1 MTAKDA
7 LNLVKE
13 DVEKVEQFLKDDIKT
28 SVPLINEVIL
38 YLLSSGGKRL
48 RPVFLAL
55 SARMC
60 GYKGENIPAM
70 SAVIEYIHTA
80 TLLHDDIIDGAKY
93 RRKRPTANSLYGN
106 DVAVLCGDF
115 LYSRSYITLTE
126 YGAKQ
131 LQMILSSAAL
141 TMSEGEVIQLLKTGD
156 INLTFD
162 DYIQIITRKT
172 AVLFSAA
179 CEIGGRLAEVSEDKI
194 KALKNFGYY
203 LGLGFQMTDDILD
216 YMGNPEITGKKN
228 GTDLFEG
235 KLTLPV
241 IKTLEKTNDSEKNII
256 AEIFK
261 KKERNYD
268 DLKVLKDIMIKYDI
282 EKISEKTADEYIN
295 KSLNSLN
302 VFEDNDYR
310 KALIALALAILGS
323 VKFNTISLFVN
334 ILNLDDVI
342 TAP

>member
-13 DVEKVEQFLKDDIKT
+13 DIEKVEQFLKDDIKT

-60 GYKGENIPAM
+60 GYKGENISAM

-131 LQMILSSAAL
+131 VQMILSSAAL

-194 KALKNFGYY
+194 KALKDFGYY

-241 IKTLEKTNDSEKNII
+241 IKTLEKADNNEKSII
-256 AEIFK
+256 TEMFK
-261 KKERNYD
+261 KKERNDD
-268 DLKVLKDIMIKYDI
+268 DLKVLKDIMVKYDI

-302 VFEDNDYR
+302 IFEDNDYR
-310 KALIALALAILGS
+310 KALIALALAMVGR
-323 VKFNTISLFVN
+323 
-334 ILNLDDVI
+334 
-342 TAP
+342 TA

>member
-1 MTAKDA
+1 MTANEA
-7 LNLVKE
+7 LNLVK
-13 DVEKVEQFLKDDIKT
+13 DDIEKVEQFLKNDIKT

-106 DVAVLCGDF
+106 DIAVLCGDF

-126 YGAKQ
+126 YGAKEV
-131 LQMILSSAAL
+131 QMILSSAAL

-179 CEIGGRLAEVSEDKI
+179 CEIGGRLAEVSEEKI
-194 KALKNFGYY
+194 KALKDFGYY
-203 LGLGFQMTDDILD
+203 LGLSFQMTDDILD

-241 IKTLEKTNDSEKNII
+241 IKTLERADNNEKNII
-256 AEIFK
+256 TEMFK
-261 KKERNYD
+261 KKERNDD
-268 DLKVLKDIMIKYDI
+268 DLKVLKDIMTKYDI

-295 KSLNSLN
+295 KSLNSLD
-302 VFEDNDYR
+302 VFKDNDYR
-310 KALIALALAILGS
+310 KALIALALAMVGR
-323 VKFNTISLFVN
+323 
-334 ILNLDDVI
+334 
-342 TAP
+342 TA

>member
-1 MTAKDA
+1 MTAKNA
-7 LNLVKE
+7 LELVK
-13 DVEKVEQFLKDDIKT
+13 DDINKVEQFLKDDIKT
-28 SVPLINEVIL
+28 SVPLINEVII

-60 GYKGENIPAM
+60 DYGGDKIPVM

-93 RRKRPTANSLYGN
+93 RRNRPTANSLYGN
-106 DVAVLCGDF
+106 DIAVLCGDF

-126 YGAKQ
+126 YGAKDV
-131 LQMILSSAAL
+131 QMILSSAAL

-156 INLTFD
+156 INITFD

-179 CEIGGRLAEVSEDKI
+179 CEIGGRIAQVNEDKI
-194 KALKNFGYY
+194 KALKDFGYY

-216 YMGNPEITGKKN
+216 YMGDEKVTGKKN
-228 GTDLFEG
+228 GTDLYEG

-241 IKTLEKTNDSEKNII
+241 IKLLEYVNENEKNII
-256 AEIFK
+256 TEMFSK
-261 KKERNYD
+261 HERNEN
-268 DLKVLKDIMIKYDI
+268 DLKILKDIMEKYNIK
-282 EKISEKTADEYIN
+282 EISEQTADEYIN
-295 KSLNSLN
+295 KSLTSLD
-302 VFEDNDYR
+302 VFHDNEYK
-310 KALIALALAILGS
+310 KALIALALSMVGRDA
-323 VKFNTISLFVN
+323 
-334 ILNLDDVI
+334 
-342 TAP
+342 

>member
-1 MTAKDA
+1 MTVKDA

-13 DVEKVEQFLKDDIKT
+13 DIEKVEQFLKDDIKT

-60 GYKGENIPAM
+60 GYKGKNIPAM

-131 LQMILSSAAL
+131 VQMILSSAAL

-179 CEIGGRLAEVSEDKI
+179 CEIGGRLADVSEEKI
-194 KALKNFGYY
+194 KALKDFGYY

-241 IKTLEKTNDSEKNII
+241 IKTLEKADENEKNII
-256 AEIFK
+256 TEIFK
-261 KKERNYD
+261 KKERNND
-268 DLKVLKDIMIKYDI
+268 DLKVLKDIMVKYDI

-295 KSLNSLN
+295 KSLSSIDI
-302 VFEDNDYR
+302 FEDNDYR
-310 KALIALALAILGS
+310 KALIALALAMVGR
-323 VKFNTISLFVN
+323 
-334 ILNLDDVI
+334 
-342 TAP
+342 TA

>member
-1 MTAKDA
+1 MTSKEA
-7 LNLVKE
+7 LELVKN
-13 DVEKVEQFLKDDIKT
+13 DIDMVEQFLKDDIKT

-55 SARMC
+55 SAKLC
-60 GYKGENIPAM
+60 GYNGDKIPAM

-106 DVAVLCGDF
+106 DIAVLCGDF

-126 YGAKQ
+126 YGAKDV
-131 LQMILSSAAL
+131 QMILSSAAL

-156 INLTFD
+156 INITFD

-179 CEIGGRLAEVSEDKI
+179 CEIGGRLAQVDENKI
-194 KALKNFGYY
+194 KALKDFGYY

-216 YMGNPEITGKKN
+216 YMGDPAVTGKKN

-241 IKTLEKTNDSEKNII
+241 ILMLEMVSKEEKQTITDL
-256 AEIFK
+256 FT
-261 KKERNYD
+261 KKERNEK
-268 DLKVLKDIMIKYDI
+268 DLEILLSMMNKYNMK
-282 EKISEKTADEYIN
+282 EISEKKADEYIN
-295 KSLNSLN
+295 MSLNSLD
-302 VFEDNDYR
+302 VFENNQYKD
-310 KALIALALAILGS
+310 ALIALALVMVGRN
-323 VKFNTISLFVN
+323 K
-334 ILNLDDVI
+334 
-342 TAP
+342 

>member
-13 DVEKVEQFLKDDIKT
+13 DIEKVEQFLKDDIKT

-131 LQMILSSAAL
+131 VQMILSSAAL

-179 CEIGGRLAEVSEDKI
+179 CEIGGRLAEVNEEKI
-194 KALKNFGYY
+194 KALKDFGYY

-241 IKTLEKTNDSEKNII
+241 IKTLEKADENEKNII
-256 AEIFK
+256 TEMFK
-261 KKERNYD
+261 KKERNDD
-268 DLKVLKDIMIKYDI
+268 DLKVLKDIMQKYDI

-302 VFEDNDYR
+302 IFEDNDYR
-310 KALIALALAILGS
+310 KALIALALAMVGR
-323 VKFNTISLFVN
+323 
-334 ILNLDDVI
+334 
-342 TAP
+342 TA

>member
-1 MTAKDA
+1 MTSKEA
-7 LNLVKE
+7 LELVKK
-13 DVEKVEQFLKDDIKT
+13 DIDMVEQFLKDDIKT

-55 SARMC
+55 SAKLC
-60 GYKGENIPAM
+60 GYNGDKIPAM

-106 DVAVLCGDF
+106 DIAVLCGDF

-126 YGAKQ
+126 YGAKDV
-131 LQMILSSAAL
+131 QMILSSAAL

-156 INLTFD
+156 INITFD

-179 CEIGGRLAEVSEDKI
+179 CEIGGRLAQVDENKI
-194 KALKNFGYY
+194 KALKDFGYY

-216 YMGNPEITGKKN
+216 YMGDPAVTGKKN

-241 IKTLEKTNDSEKNII
+241 ILMLDMVSKEEKQTITDL
-256 AEIFK
+256 FT
-261 KKERNYD
+261 KKERNEK
-268 DLKVLKDIMIKYDI
+268 DLEILLSIMNKYNMK
-282 EKISEKTADEYIN
+282 EISEKKADEYIN
-295 KSLNSLN
+295 MSLNSLN
-302 VFEDNDYR
+302 VFENNQYKD
-310 KALIALALAILGS
+310 ALIALALAMVGRN
-323 VKFNTISLFVN
+323 K
-334 ILNLDDVI
+334 
-342 TAP
+342 

>member
-13 DVEKVEQFLKDDIKT
+13 DIERVEQFLKDDIKT

-93 RRKRPTANSLYGN
+93 RRKRPTANNLYGN

-131 LQMILSSAAL
+131 VQMILSSAAL

-179 CEIGGRLAEVSEDKI
+179 CEIGGILAEVSEDKI
-194 KALKNFGYY
+194 KALKDFGYY

-241 IKTLEKTNDSEKNII
+241 IKTLEKADENEKNII
-256 AEIFK
+256 TEVFK
-261 KKERNYD
+261 KKERND
-268 DLKVLKDIMIKYDI
+268 NDLKVIKNIMEKYNI

-295 KSLNSLN
+295 KSLNSLDI
-302 VFEDNDYR
+302 FEDNDYK
-310 KALIALALAILGS
+310 KALIALAFAMVGR
-323 VKFNTISLFVN
+323 
-334 ILNLDDVI
+334 
-342 TAP
+342 TA

>member
-13 DVEKVEQFLKDDIKT
+13 DIEKVEQFLKDDIKT

-131 LQMILSSAAL
+131 VQMILSSAAL

-179 CEIGGRLAEVSEDKI
+179 CEIGGRLAEVSEEKI
-194 KALKNFGYY
+194 KALKDFGYY
-203 LGLGFQMTDDILD
+203 LALSFQMTDDILD

-241 IKTLEKTNDSEKNII
+241 IKTLEKADENEKNII
-256 AEIFK
+256 TEMFK
-261 KKERNYD
+261 KKERNDD
-268 DLKVLKDIMIKYDI
+268 DLKVLKDIMVKYDI

-295 KSLNSLN
+295 KSLSSLDI
-302 VFEDNDYR
+302 FEDNDYR
-310 KALIALALAILGS
+310 KALIALALAMVGR
-323 VKFNTISLFVN
+323 
-334 ILNLDDVI
+334 
-342 TAP
+342 TA

>member
-1 MTAKDA
+1 MTVKDA

-13 DVEKVEQFLKDDIKT
+13 DIEKVEQFLKDDIKT

-131 LQMILSSAAL
+131 VQMILSSAAL

-179 CEIGGRLAEVSEDKI
+179 CEIGGRLADVSEEKI
-194 KALKNFGYY
+194 KALKDFGYY

-241 IKTLEKTNDSEKNII
+241 IKTIEKADENEKNII
-256 AEIFK
+256 TEIFK
-261 KKERNYD
+261 KKERNND
-268 DLKVLKDIMIKYDI
+268 DLKVLKDIMVKYDI
-282 EKISEKTADEYIN
+282 EKISKKTADEYIN
-295 KSLNSLN
+295 KSLSSIDI
-302 VFEDNDYR
+302 FEDNDYR
-310 KALIALALAILGS
+310 KALIALALAMVGR
-323 VKFNTISLFVN
+323 
-334 ILNLDDVI
+334 
-342 TAP
+342 TA

>member
-13 DVEKVEQFLKDDIKT
+13 DIEKVEQFLKDDIKT

-131 LQMILSSAAL
+131 VQMILSSAAL

-156 INLTFD
+156 INLTFN

-194 KALKNFGYY
+194 KALKDFGYY

-241 IKTLEKTNDSEKNII
+241 IKTLEKADDNEKSII
-256 AEIFK
+256 TEMFK
-261 KKERNYD
+261 KKERNDD
-268 DLKVLKDIMIKYDI
+268 DLKVLKDIMVKYDI

-302 VFEDNDYR
+302 IFEDNDYR
-310 KALIALALAILGS
+310 KALIALALAMVGR
-323 VKFNTISLFVN
+323 
-334 ILNLDDVI
+334 
-342 TAP
+342 TA

>member
-1 MTAKDA
+1 MTAKEA
-7 LNLVKE
+7 LNLVK
-13 DVEKVEQFLKDDIKT
+13 DDIEKVEQFLKDDIKT

-60 GYKGENIPAM
+60 GYTGENIPTM

-131 LQMILSSAAL
+131 VQMILSSAAL

-194 KALKNFGYY
+194 KALKDFGYY

-241 IKTLEKTNDSEKNII
+241 IQTLEKADNNEKNII
-256 AEIFK
+256 TEMFK
-261 KKERNYD
+261 KKERNDD
-268 DLKVLKDIMIKYDI
+268 DLKILKDIMEKYDI
-282 EKISEKTADEYIN
+282 EKVSEKTADEYIN
-295 KSLNSLN
+295 KSLQSLN
-302 VFEDNDYR
+302 VFKDNDYR
-310 KALIALALAILGS
+310 KALIALALAMVGRS
-323 VKFNTISLFVN
+323 
-334 ILNLDDVI
+334 
-342 TAP
+342 A

>member
-13 DVEKVEQFLKDDIKT
+13 DIEKVEQFLKDDIKT

-55 SARMC
+55 SAKMC

-131 LQMILSSAAL
+131 VQMILSSAAL

-194 KALKNFGYY
+194 KALKDFGYY

-241 IKTLEKTNDSEKNII
+241 IKTLEKADDNEKSII
-256 AEIFK
+256 TEMFK
-261 KKERNYD
+261 KKERNDD
-268 DLKVLKDIMIKYDI
+268 DLKILKDIMVKYDI

-302 VFEDNDYR
+302 IFEDNDYR
-310 KALIALALAILGS
+310 KALIALALAMVGR
-323 VKFNTISLFVN
+323 
-334 ILNLDDVI
+334 
-342 TAP
+342 TA

>member
-106 DVAVLCGDF
+106 DVAVLCGD

-310 KALIALALAILGS
+310 KALIALALAMVGR
-323 VKFNTISLFVN
+323 
-334 ILNLDDVI
+334 
-342 TAP
+342 TA

>member
-13 DVEKVEQFLKDDIKT
+13 DIEKVEQFLKDDIKT

-106 DVAVLCGDF
+106 DIAVLCGDF

-131 LQMILSSAAL
+131 VQMILSSAAL

-179 CEIGGRLAEVSEDKI
+179 CEIGGRLAEVSEEKI
-194 KALKNFGYY
+194 KALKDFGYY
-203 LGLGFQMTDDILD
+203 LGLSFQMTDDILD

-241 IKTLEKTNDSEKNII
+241 IKTLEKADENEKNII
-256 AEIFK
+256 TEMFK
-261 KKERNYD
+261 KKERNDD
-268 DLKVLKDIMIKYDI
+268 DLKVLKDIMVKYDI

-295 KSLNSLN
+295 KSLSSLDI
-302 VFEDNDYR
+302 FEDNDYR
-310 KALIALALAILGS
+310 KALIALALAMVGR
-323 VKFNTISLFVN
+323 
-334 ILNLDDVI
+334 
-342 TAP
+342 TA

>member
-13 DVEKVEQFLKDDIKT
+13 DIEKVEQFLKDDIKT

-131 LQMILSSAAL
+131 VQMILSSAAL

-179 CEIGGRLAEVSEDKI
+179 CEIGGRLAEVREDKI
-194 KALKNFGYY
+194 KALKDFGYY

-241 IKTLEKTNDSEKNII
+241 IKTLEKADNNEKSII
-256 AEIFK
+256 TEMFK
-261 KKERNYD
+261 KKERNDD
-268 DLKVLKDIMIKYDI
+268 DLKVLKDIMVKYDI

-302 VFEDNDYR
+302 IFEDNDYR
-310 KALIALALAILGS
+310 KALITLALAMVGR
-323 VKFNTISLFVN
+323 
-334 ILNLDDVI
+334 
-342 TAP
+342 TA

>member
-13 DVEKVEQFLKDDIKT
+13 DIEKVEQFLKDDIKT

-131 LQMILSSAAL
+131 VQMILSSAAL

-162 DYIQIITRKT
+162 DYIQIIARKT

-194 KALKNFGYY
+194 KALKDFGYY

-241 IKTLEKTNDSEKNII
+241 IKTLEKADDNEKSII
-256 AEIFK
+256 TEMFK
-261 KKERNYD
+261 KKERNDD
-268 DLKVLKDIMIKYDI
+268 DLKVLKDIMVKYDI

-302 VFEDNDYR
+302 IFEDNDYR
-310 KALIALALAILGS
+310 KALIALALAMVGR
-323 VKFNTISLFVN
+323 
-334 ILNLDDVI
+334 
-342 TAP
+342 TA

>member
-13 DVEKVEQFLKDDIKT
+13 DIEKVEQFLKDDIKT

-131 LQMILSSAAL
+131 VQMILSSAAL

-194 KALKNFGYY
+194 NALKDFGYY

-241 IKTLEKTNDSEKNII
+241 IKTLEKADDNEKSII
-256 AEIFK
+256 TEMFK
-261 KKERNYD
+261 KKERNDD
-268 DLKVLKDIMIKYDI
+268 DLKVLKDIMVKYDI

-302 VFEDNDYR
+302 IFEDNDYR
-310 KALIALALAILGS
+310 KALITLALAMVGR
-323 VKFNTISLFVN
+323 
-334 ILNLDDVI
+334 
-342 TAP
+342 TA

>member
-13 DVEKVEQFLKDDIKT
+13 DIEKVEQFLKDDIKT

-60 GYKGENIPAM
+60 GYKGENIPAV

-93 RRKRPTANSLYGN
+93 RRKRPTANNLYGN

-131 LQMILSSAAL
+131 VQMILSSAAL

-179 CEIGGRLAEVSEDKI
+179 CEIGGILAEVSEEKI
-194 KALKNFGYY
+194 KALKDFGYY

-216 YMGNPEITGKKN
+216 YIGNPEITGKKN

-241 IKTLEKTNDSEKNII
+241 IKTLEKADENEKSII
-256 AEIFK
+256 TAIFK
-261 KKERNYD
+261 KKERNND
-268 DLKVLKDIMIKYDI
+268 DLKVLKDIMVKYDI
-282 EKISEKTADEYIN
+282 EKISEKTTDEYIN
-295 KSLNSLN
+295 KSLSSLD
-302 VFEDNDYR
+302 VFEDNNYR
-310 KALIALALAILGS
+310 KALIALALAMVGR
-323 VKFNTISLFVN
+323 
-334 ILNLDDVI
+334 
-342 TAP
+342 TA

>member
-1 MTAKDA
+1 MTSKEA
-7 LNLVKE
+7 LELVKK
-13 DVEKVEQFLKDDIKT
+13 DIDMVEQFLKDDIKT

-55 SARMC
+55 SAKLC
-60 GYKGENIPAM
+60 GYNGDKIPAM

-106 DVAVLCGDF
+106 DIAVLCGDF

-126 YGAKQ
+126 YGAKDV
-131 LQMILSSAAL
+131 QMILSSAAL

-156 INLTFD
+156 INITFD

-179 CEIGGRLAEVSEDKI
+179 CEIGGRLAQVDENKI
-194 KALKNFGYY
+194 KALKDFGYY

-216 YMGNPEITGKKN
+216 YMGDPAVTGKKN

-241 IKTLEKTNDSEKNII
+241 ILMLEMVSKEEKQTITDL
-256 AEIFK
+256 FT
-261 KKERNYD
+261 KKERNEK
-268 DLKVLKDIMIKYDI
+268 DLEILLSMMNKYNMK
-282 EKISEKTADEYIN
+282 EISEKKADEYIN
-295 KSLNSLN
+295 MSLNSLD
-302 VFEDNDYR
+302 VFENNQYKD
-310 KALIALALAILGS
+310 ALIALALAMVGRN
-323 VKFNTISLFVN
+323 K
-334 ILNLDDVI
+334 
-342 TAP
+342 

>member
-13 DVEKVEQFLKDDIKT
+13 DIEKVEQFLKDDIKT

-131 LQMILSSAAL
+131 VQMILSSAAL

-179 CEIGGRLAEVSEDKI
+179 CEIGGRLAEVSEEKI
-194 KALKNFGYY
+194 KALKDFGYY
-203 LGLGFQMTDDILD
+203 LGLSFQMTDDILD

-241 IKTLEKTNDSEKNII
+241 IKTLEKADENEKNII
-256 AEIFK
+256 TEMFK
-261 KKERNYD
+261 KKERNDD
-268 DLKVLKDIMIKYDI
+268 DLKVLKDIMVKYDI

-295 KSLNSLN
+295 KSLSSLDI
-302 VFEDNDYR
+302 FEDNDYR
-310 KALIALALAILGS
+310 KALIALAVAMVGR
-323 VKFNTISLFVN
+323 
-334 ILNLDDVI
+334 
-342 TAP
+342 TA

>member
-1 MTAKDA
+1 MTAKEA
-7 LNLVKE
+7 LNLVK
-13 DVEKVEQFLKDDIKT
+13 DDIEKVEQFLKDDIKT

-60 GYKGENIPAM
+60 GYTGENIPAM

-131 LQMILSSAAL
+131 VQMILSSAAL

-194 KALKNFGYY
+194 KALKDFGYY

-241 IKTLEKTNDSEKNII
+241 IKTLEKADNNEKNIMT
-256 AEIFK
+256 EMFK
-261 KKERNYD
+261 KKERNDD
-268 DLKVLKDIMIKYDI
+268 DLKILKDIMKKYDI

-295 KSLNSLN
+295 KSLQSLN

-310 KALIALALAILGS
+310 KALIALALAMVGR
-323 VKFNTISLFVN
+323 
-334 ILNLDDVI
+334 
-342 TAP
+342 AA

>member
-13 DVEKVEQFLKDDIKT
+13 DIEKVEQFLKNDIKT
-28 SVPLINEVIL
+28 SIPLINEVIL

-131 LQMILSSAAL
+131 VQMILSSAAL

-194 KALKNFGYY
+194 KALKDFGYY

-241 IKTLEKTNDSEKNII
+241 IKTLEKADDNEKSII
-256 AEIFK
+256 TEMFK
-261 KKERNYD
+261 KKERNDD
-268 DLKVLKDIMIKYDI
+268 DLKVLKDIMVKYDI

-302 VFEDNDYR
+302 IFEDNDYR
-310 KALIALALAILGS
+310 KALIALALAMVGR
-323 VKFNTISLFVN
+323 
-334 ILNLDDVI
+334 
-342 TAP
+342 TA

>member
-1 MTAKDA
+1 MTAKEA
-7 LNLVKE
+7 LNLVK
-13 DVEKVEQFLKDDIKT
+13 DDIEKVEQFLKDDIKT

-60 GYKGENIPAM
+60 GYTGENIPAM

-131 LQMILSSAAL
+131 VQMILSSAAL

-194 KALKNFGYY
+194 KALKDFGYY

-241 IKTLEKTNDSEKNII
+241 IKTLEKADNNEKNII
-256 AEIFK
+256 TEMFK
-261 KKERNYD
+261 KKERNDD
-268 DLKVLKDIMIKYDI
+268 DLKIIKDIMKKYDI
-282 EKISEKTADEYIN
+282 EKISEKTADEYIS
-295 KSLNSLN
+295 KSLQSLN

-310 KALIALALAILGS
+310 KALIALALAMVGR
-323 VKFNTISLFVN
+323 
-334 ILNLDDVI
+334 
-342 TAP
+342 AA

>member
-1 MTAKDA
+1 MIMTANEA
-7 LNLVKE
+7 LNLVK
-13 DVEKVEQFLKDDIKT
+13 DDIEKVEQFLKNDIKT

-131 LQMILSSAAL
+131 VQMILSSAAL

-179 CEIGGRLAEVSEDKI
+179 CEIGGRLAEVSEEKI
-194 KALKNFGYY
+194 KALKDFGYY
-203 LGLGFQMTDDILD
+203 LGLSFQMTDDILD

-241 IKTLEKTNDSEKNII
+241 IKTLEKADENEKNII
-256 AEIFK
+256 TEMFK
-261 KKERNYD
+261 KKERNDD
-268 DLKVLKDIMIKYDI
+268 DLKVLKDIMVKYDI

-295 KSLNSLN
+295 KSLSSLDI
-302 VFEDNDYR
+302 FEDNDYR
-310 KALIALALAILGS
+310 KALIALALAMVGR
-323 VKFNTISLFVN
+323 
-334 ILNLDDVI
+334 
-342 TAP
+342 TA

>member
-1 MTAKDA
+1 MTSKEA
-7 LNLVKE
+7 LELVKN
-13 DVEKVEQFLKDDIKT
+13 DIDMVEQFLKDDIKT

-55 SARMC
+55 SAKLC
-60 GYKGENIPAM
+60 GYNGDKIPAM

-80 TLLHDDIIDGAKY
+80 TLLHDDIIDGAQY

-106 DVAVLCGDF
+106 DIAVLCGDF

-126 YGAKQ
+126 YGAKDV
-131 LQMILSSAAL
+131 QMILSSAAL

-156 INLTFD
+156 INITFD

-179 CEIGGRLAEVSEDKI
+179 CEIGGRLAQVDENKI
-194 KALKNFGYY
+194 KALKDFGYY
-203 LGLGFQMTDDILD
+203 LGLGFQMTDDVLD
-216 YMGNPEITGKKN
+216 YMGDPAVTGKKN

-241 IKTLEKTNDSEKNII
+241 ILMLDMVCKEEKQTITDL
-256 AEIFK
+256 FT
-261 KKERNYD
+261 KKERNEK
-268 DLKVLKDIMIKYDI
+268 DLEILLSIMNKYNMK
-282 EKISEKTADEYIN
+282 EISEKKADEYIN
-295 KSLNSLN
+295 MSLNSLD
-302 VFEDNDYR
+302 VFENNQYKD
-310 KALIALALAILGS
+310 ALIALALAMVGRN
-323 VKFNTISLFVN
+323 K
-334 ILNLDDVI
+334 
-342 TAP
+342 

>member
-13 DVEKVEQFLKDDIKT
+13 DIEKVEQFLKDDIKT

-131 LQMILSSAAL
+131 VQMILSSAAL

-194 KALKNFGYY
+194 KALKDFGYY

-241 IKTLEKTNDSEKNII
+241 IKTLEKADDNEKSII
-256 AEIFK
+256 TEMFK
-261 KKERNYD
+261 KKERNDD
-268 DLKVLKDIMIKYDI
+268 DLKVLKDIIVKYDI

-302 VFEDNDYR
+302 IFEDNNYR
-310 KALIALALAILGS
+310 KALIALALAMVGR
-323 VKFNTISLFVN
+323 
-334 ILNLDDVI
+334 
-342 TAP
+342 TA

>member
-13 DVEKVEQFLKDDIKT
+13 DIEKVEQFLKDDIKT

-70 SAVIEYIHTA
+70 SAVIEYIHSA

-131 LQMILSSAAL
+131 VQMILSSAAL

-179 CEIGGRLAEVSEDKI
+179 CEIGGRLAEVSEEKI
-194 KALKNFGYY
+194 KALKDFGYY
-203 LGLGFQMTDDILD
+203 LGLSFQMTDDILD

-241 IKTLEKTNDSEKNII
+241 IKTLEKADENEKNII
-256 AEIFK
+256 TEMFK
-261 KKERNYD
+261 KKERNDD
-268 DLKVLKDIMIKYDI
+268 DLKVLKDIMVKYDI

-295 KSLNSLN
+295 KSLSSLDI
-302 VFEDNDYR
+302 FEDNDYR
-310 KALIALALAILGS
+310 KALIALALAMVGR
-323 VKFNTISLFVN
+323 
-334 ILNLDDVI
+334 
-342 TAP
+342 TA

>member
-1 MTAKDA
+1 MTSKEA
-7 LNLVKE
+7 LELVKN
-13 DVEKVEQFLKDDIKT
+13 DIDMVEQFLKDDIKT

-55 SARMC
+55 SAKLC
-60 GYKGENIPAM
+60 GYNGDKIPAM

-106 DVAVLCGDF
+106 DIAVLCGDF

-126 YGAKQ
+126 YGAKDV
-131 LQMILSSAAL
+131 QMILSSAAL

-156 INLTFD
+156 INITFD

-172 AVLFSAA
+172 AVLFSAS
-179 CEIGGRLAEVSEDKI
+179 CEIGGRLAQVDENKI
-194 KALKNFGYY
+194 KALKDFGYY

-216 YMGNPEITGKKN
+216 YMGDPAVTGKKN

-241 IKTLEKTNDSEKNII
+241 ILMLDMVSKEEKQTITDL
-256 AEIFK
+256 FT
-261 KKERNYD
+261 KKERNEK
-268 DLKVLKDIMIKYDI
+268 DLEILLSIMNKYNMK
-282 EKISEKTADEYIN
+282 EISEKKADEYIN
-295 KSLNSLN
+295 MSLNSLD
-302 VFEDNDYR
+302 VFENNQYKD
-310 KALIALALAILGS
+310 ALIALALAMVGRN
-323 VKFNTISLFVN
+323 K
-334 ILNLDDVI
+334 
-342 TAP
+342 

>member
-1 MTAKDA
+1 MTSKEA
-7 LNLVKE
+7 LELVKN
-13 DVEKVEQFLKDDIKT
+13 DIDMVEQFLKDDIKT

-55 SARMC
+55 SAKLC
-60 GYKGENIPAM
+60 GYNGDKIPAM

-106 DVAVLCGDF
+106 DIAVLCGDF

-126 YGAKQ
+126 YGAKDV
-131 LQMILSSAAL
+131 QMILSSAAL

-156 INLTFD
+156 INITFD

-179 CEIGGRLAEVSEDKI
+179 CEIGGRLAQVDENKI
-194 KALKNFGYY
+194 KALKDFGYY

-216 YMGNPEITGKKN
+216 YMGDPAVTGKKN

-241 IKTLEKTNDSEKNII
+241 ILMLDMVSKEEKQTITDL
-256 AEIFK
+256 FT
-261 KKERNYD
+261 KKERNEK
-268 DLKVLKDIMIKYDI
+268 DLEILLSIMNKYNMK
-282 EKISEKTADEYIN
+282 EISEKKADEYIN
-295 KSLNSLN
+295 MSLNSLD
-302 VFEDNDYR
+302 VFENNQYKD
-310 KALIALALAILGS
+310 ALIALALAMVGRN
-323 VKFNTISLFVN
+323 K
-334 ILNLDDVI
+334 
-342 TAP
+342 

>member
-13 DVEKVEQFLKDDIKT
+13 DIEKVEQFLKDDIKT

-131 LQMILSSAAL
+131 VQMILSSAAL

-194 KALKNFGYY
+194 KALKDFGYY

-241 IKTLEKTNDSEKNII
+241 IKTLEKADNNEKSII
-256 AEIFK
+256 TEMFK
-261 KKERNYD
+261 KKERNDD
-268 DLKVLKDIMIKYDI
+268 DLKVLKDIMVKYDI

-302 VFEDNDYR
+302 IFEDNDYR
-310 KALIALALAILGS
+310 KALIVLALAMVGR
-323 VKFNTISLFVN
+323 
-334 ILNLDDVI
+334 
-342 TAP
+342 TA

>member
-1 MTAKDA
+1 MTVKDA

-13 DVEKVEQFLKDDIKT
+13 DIEKVEQFLKDDIKT

-131 LQMILSSAAL
+131 VQMILSSAAL

-179 CEIGGRLAEVSEDKI
+179 CEIGGRLADVGEEKI
-194 KALKNFGYY
+194 KALKDFGYY

-241 IKTLEKTNDSEKNII
+241 IKTLEKADENEKNII
-256 AEIFK
+256 TEIFK
-261 KKERNYD
+261 KKERNND
-268 DLKVLKDIMIKYDI
+268 DLKVLKDIMVKYDI
-282 EKISEKTADEYIN
+282 EKISKKTADEYIN
-295 KSLNSLN
+295 KSLSSIDI
-302 VFEDNDYR
+302 FEDNDYR
-310 KALIALALAILGS
+310 KALIALALAMVGR
-323 VKFNTISLFVN
+323 
-334 ILNLDDVI
+334 
-342 TAP
+342 TA

>member
-1 MTAKDA
+1 MTAKEA
-7 LNLVKE
+7 LNLVK
-13 DVEKVEQFLKDDIKT
+13 DDIEKVEQFLKDDIKT

-60 GYKGENIPAM
+60 GYTGENIPAM

-131 LQMILSSAAL
+131 VQMILSSAAL

-179 CEIGGRLAEVSEDKI
+179 CEIGGRLAEVSEEKI
-194 KALKNFGYY
+194 KALKDFGYY
-203 LGLGFQMTDDILD
+203 LGLSFQMTDDILD

-241 IKTLEKTNDSEKNII
+241 IKTLEKADENEKNII
-256 AEIFK
+256 TEMFK
-261 KKERNYD
+261 KKERNDD
-268 DLKVLKDIMIKYDI
+268 DLKVLKDIMVKYDI

-295 KSLNSLN
+295 KSLSSLDI
-302 VFEDNDYR
+302 FEDNDYR
-310 KALIALALAILGS
+310 KALIALALAMVGR
-323 VKFNTISLFVN
+323 
-334 ILNLDDVI
+334 
-342 TAP
+342 TA

>member
-13 DVEKVEQFLKDDIKT
+13 DIEKVEQFLKDDIKT

-131 LQMILSSAAL
+131 VQMILSSAAL

-194 KALKNFGYY
+194 KALKDFGYY

-241 IKTLEKTNDSEKNII
+241 IKTLEKADDNEKSII
-256 AEIFK
+256 TEMFK
-261 KKERNYD
+261 KKERND
-268 DLKVLKDIMIKYDI
+268 NDLKVLKDIMVKYDI

-302 VFEDNDYR
+302 IFEDNDYR
-310 KALIALALAILGS
+310 KALITLALAMVGR
-323 VKFNTISLFVN
+323 
-334 ILNLDDVI
+334 
-342 TAP
+342 TA

>member
-7 LNLVKE
+7 LNLIKE
-13 DVEKVEQFLKDDIKT
+13 DIEKVEQFLKDDIKT

-131 LQMILSSAAL
+131 VQMILSSAAL

-179 CEIGGRLAEVSEDKI
+179 CEIGGRLAEVSEEKI
-194 KALKNFGYY
+194 KALKDFGYY

-241 IKTLEKTNDSEKNII
+241 IKTLEKADENEKNII
-256 AEIFK
+256 TEMFK
-261 KKERNYD
+261 KKERNDD
-268 DLKVLKDIMIKYDI
+268 DLKVLKDIMVKYDI

-295 KSLNSLN
+295 KSLSSLDI
-302 VFEDNDYR
+302 FEDNDYR
-310 KALIALALAILGS
+310 KALIALALAMVGR
-323 VKFNTISLFVN
+323 
-334 ILNLDDVI
+334 
-342 TAP
+342 TA